1 MKTLKKI
8 SLVLFCGLSSLL
20 LNSQTLDEIVNKHI
34 EAIGGKENWSKIK
47 TLKVESN
54 MKANGADIK
63 FTVYQLDKKAM
74 RQDISVM
81 GMTGFS
87 IINNTEGWVF
97 MPWQGHTKS
106 EAMTADDVKNSQDE
120 LSIQDEFLT
129 YKELGKTLDYYGMDD
144 IDGTEC
150 HKIKMIDK
158 AEKETTFYIDPSNYL
173 VIKKTVKMKANGQ
186 ENENSSF
193 YSDHKKTNEGV
204 IFPMSVSS
212 GWGESEITKLEIN
225 PKIDE
230 SVFKPSK

>member
-1 MKTLKKI
+1 MQAIKKI
-8 SLVLFCGLSSLL
+8 TCVLSLSMIGLSGFAQS
-20 LNSQTLDEIVNKHI
+20 LDEIVNKHI
-34 EAIGGKENWSKIK
+34 EAIGGKENWAKIK
-47 TLKVESN
+47 TLKTEST
-54 MKANGADIK
+54 MKAQGAGIK
-63 FTVYQLDKKAM
+63 FTVYQLDKKAL

-87 IINNTEGWVF
+87 IINTTEGWVF

-129 YKELGKTLDYYGMDD
+129 YKELGKTIDYYGMDD

-150 HKIKMIDK
+150 HKIKMTDK
-158 AEKETTFYIDPSNYL
+158 DEKETTFYIDPSNYL
-173 VIKKTVKMKANGQ
+173 VIKKTEKIKSNGQ
-186 ENENSSF
+186 ETENSSF

-204 IFPMSVSS
+204 VFAMSVSS

-230 SVFKPSK
+230 AVFKPSK